1 MADTFNRNIIKSI
14 SKSYGVPGLRLG
26 ILVCGDSKIIDNIKK
41 DATDTLSGLYSALK
55 DAERD
60 IKAKIN
66 ELLNSKQQ
74 YFIDKRIN
82 NIYYQKKIQ
91 SLHASNKEI

>member
-1 MADTFNRNIIKSI
+1 MKF
-14 SKSYGVPGLRLG
+14 
-26 ILVCGDSKIIDNIKK
+26 
-41 DATDTLSGLYSALK
+41 
-55 DAERD
+55 
-60 IKAKIN
+60 N